1 MYGIMPVEI
10 FGPDFPLGW
19 KGAKLNKL
27 LLPAKL
33 HPHLTDAVLRYL
45 GPSGFDAFF
54 DGHFT
59 NLSFYEPFRIA

>member
-1 MYGIMPVEI
+1 MHGIVPVEI
-10 FGPDFPLGW
+10 LGPDLTFGR
-19 KGAKLNKL
+19 KGAKLNKP
-27 LLPAKL
+27 LLPAKI

-45 GPSGFDAFF
+45 GPRGFDAFF